1 MQYTGPPRGGATSG
15 SCFPPDFGGSCSG
28 TPPECQECKDA
39 VNCDIEDNLDGA
51 LGGFSVPDATSSEQD
66 LGAEGSND
74 IVYCNNPKHH
84 YRDPPIPLS
93 VHGPSITQ

>member
-39 VNCDIEDNLDGA
+39 VNCDVEEGEEDNLAVGVD
-51 LGGFSVPDATSSEQD
+51 LPVATSSEQG
-66 LGAEGSND
+66 LEGEG
-74 IVYCNNPKHH
+74 V
-84 YRDPPIPLS
+84 
-93 VHGPSITQ
+93 